1 MRMPLSTLSK
11 YGMIA
16 RDKYWRPGQKL
27 PDKERMLQDTLQMM
41 GLLAPDL
48 LEELS
53 KRAWIL
59 ERIAALQPIGRRALA
74 SRLHLPEREVRAV
87 AAALREAGYIE
98 LDAAGMSVSP
108 SANKVLKAA
117 CSISHTVRGLSELEN
132 TLTHLLG
139 VSRVMIVPG
148 DADSD
153 AQVLREVGRMAAL
166 KLRSLLS
173 SGAVLAVSGG
183 STVAQVAA
191 NLQAGMLP
199 LDVLVLPAR
208 GGMGRAMEA
217 QADTLAAE
225 FARRLRGHHRL
236 LHLPDHLNPDAWH
249 ELQKMPEVRETIDA
263 LHRADVLVHGIGRA
277 DEMLK
282 HRGLP
287 HEVAEHILAE
297 GAVAEALGHYFDA
310 QGRVVY
316 AASAVGLDGQAVERV
331 PNILAVAA
339 GAGKAEAILAVIR
352 RRPHILLVTDEAAAQ
367 KMLEIKRMHA
377 RSVDISDAT

>member
-1 MRMPLSTLSK
+1 
-11 YGMIA
+11 
-16 RDKYWRPGQKL
+16 
-27 PDKERMLQDTLQMM
+27 MLQDTLQMM

-53 KRAWIL
+53 RRAWIL

-74 SRLHLPEREVRAV
+74 MRLRLPEREVRAV
-87 AAALREAGYIE
+87 AAALRAAGYIV

-108 SANKVLKAA
+108 RASTVLEAA
-117 CSISHTVRGLSELEN
+117 RHISHTMRGLSELEN
-132 TLTHLLG
+132 TLAGLLG

-148 DADSD
+148 DAGADG
-153 AQVLREVGRMAAL
+153 QVLGEVGRAAAL

-173 SGAVLAVSGG
+173 AGAVLAVSGG

-191 NLQAGMLP
+191 NLQAGMPP
-199 LDVLVLPAR
+199 LNVLVLPAR

-225 FARRLRGHHRL
+225 FARRLGGHHRL

-249 ELQKMPEVRETIDA
+249 ELQKMPEVRETIEA

-282 HRGLP
+282 HRRLP
-287 HEVAEHILAE
+287 TEVAEHILAE

-310 QGRVVY
+310 QGHVVY
-316 AASAVGLDGQAVERV
+316 AASAVGLDGQAVARV
-331 PNILAVAA
+331 PKILAVAA
-339 GAGKAEAILAVIR
+339 GAAKAEAILAVIR
-352 RRPHILLVTDEAAAQ
+352 FRPHALLVTDESAAR
-367 KMLEIKRMHA
+367 KMLEIKRFEA
-377 RSVDISDAT
+377 ASVDIWGRT